1 VLGVR
6 DDERLERLAVI
17 GLLLAMAIAAVF
29 FVLEGHGLTLLIDDW
44 SFGFASRT
52 NFDLSAFLS
61 DHNGH
66 LVAVP
71 VALTKA
77 SLQLFGADA
86 ALPLRLTT
94 VAVHL
99 TTVACLFVLLRQA
112 IGTVAAVLPA
122 VLVLFLGSAND
133 VLIGS
138 HGLPFTIS
146 VATGL
151 AAWLALQQRR
161 LGWDVLACALLTV
174 GIASD
179 GSALPFVFGALTMIA
194 MDGRSSRRRLW
205 IGAVPLALYGLWWL
219 GYGGSESDFA
229 IANVAGLPSFAF
241 DSLAASLGSVAGV
254 FTVPGSRTAGF
265 DLSAGQALAG
275 ACLIALLALAVAR
288 SYRPSARAVPPLV
301 ALLSFWLLTAA
312 VAAPA
317 RQPFSSRYLYVSV
330 VLVLLVLAQEIG
342 SSPFRRGAALA
353 LSAICAFAL
362 LPNVRE
368 LTYAA
373 DYARKE
379 SEINRAV
386 MGAANLVEG
395 RGVESTLLEEQADEV
410 EGQFPDM
417 HFPLEQYE
425 ASRQRFGTPALSPQ
439 EISAAPTA
447 ARAAADHLIARAL
460 EIKLEPAAGAPQRLP
475 ASVDAAQTGGLLSR
489 AGGCLRFRPLA
500 AGAQVN
506 LGVPAGGL
514 WLRPAA
520 GPVVQIGLQRFADD
534 FGFKAGPAPGG
545 LASVVHI
552 ASAGTASRDWRARL
566 IADSPVLLCGA

>member
-1 VLGVR
+1 MPGAR
-6 DDERLERLAVI
+6 DDERLERLAVL
-17 GLLLAMAIAAVF
+17 GLLIAIAIAIVF
-29 FVLEGHGLTLLIDDW
+29 FVIEGRGLTLLVDDW

-66 LVAVP
+66 FVAVP

-77 SLQLFGADA
+77 SLQLFGANA

-94 VAVHL
+94 IAVHL
-99 TTVACLFVLLRQA
+99 VTVTCLFVLLRQA

-151 AAWLALQQRR
+151 AAWLALQRGR
-161 LGWDVLACALLTV
+161 LGFDVAACTLLTV

-179 GSALPFVFGALTMIA
+179 GTALPFVFGALAMIA
-194 MDGRSSRRRLW
+194 VGGDLRQRLW
-205 IGAVPLALYGLWWL
+205 VVAVPLVLYGLWWL

-229 IANVAGLPSFAF
+229 IANVAGLPSFGF
-241 DSLAASLGSVAGV
+241 NSLAASLGSIAGV

-265 DLSAGQALAG
+265 DISAGQALAG
-275 ACLIALLALAVAR
+275 ACLVGLLALAVAR
-288 SYRPSARAVPPLV
+288 DYRPSASLVPYLV

-312 VAAPA
+312 VASPA

-330 VLVLLVLAQEIG
+330 VLVLLVLAWGIG
-342 SSPFRRGAALA
+342 TSPLRRQAALA
-353 LSAICAFAL
+353 LSAVCAFAL

-386 MGAANLVEG
+386 MGAANLLG
-395 RGVESTLLEEQADEV
+395 ARGSGATLLEDPADVV

-417 HFPLEQYE
+417 RFPLEQYE
-425 ASRQRFGTPALSPQ
+425 ASRQRFGTPALSPS
-439 EISAAPTA
+439 EISAAPPA
-447 ARAAADHLIARAL
+447 AREAADHLIARAL
-460 EIKLEPAAGAPQRLP
+460 DLKLSPAEGPPHPLP
-475 ASVDAAQTGGLLSR
+475 DSVSPVQTGGALSR
-489 AGGCLRFRPLA
+489 VDGCLRFRPLA

-506 LGVPAGGL
+506 LKVPVGGL
-514 WLRPAA
+514 WLRPAM
-520 GPVVQIGLQRFADD
+520 GPVVQVGLERFAGD
-534 FGFKAGPAPGG
+534 FGFKAGSAPGG
-545 LASVVHI
+545 LASTVRL
-552 ASAGTASRDWRARL
+552 ASAGSASSGWHAQL
-566 IADSPVLLCGA
+566 IADQPLLLCGA